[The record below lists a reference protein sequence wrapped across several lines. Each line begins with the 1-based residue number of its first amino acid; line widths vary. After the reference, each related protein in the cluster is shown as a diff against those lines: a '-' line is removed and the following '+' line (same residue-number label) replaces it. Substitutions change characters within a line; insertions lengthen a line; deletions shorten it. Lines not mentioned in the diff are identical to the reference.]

1 MQLPP
6 HLPPT
11 FGQQS
16 VERMLKQMS
25 KPFKYFSVLYRVS
38 VETADGWGTGT
49 DADVFIQIFGKLG
62 NTSVVQLTKSGN
74 LFESG
79 Q

>member
-1 MQLPP
+1 M
-6 HLPPT
+6 
-11 FGQQS
+11 FA
-16 VERMLKQMS
+16 
-25 KPFKYFSVLYRVS
+25 YFSVLYYVS

-49 DADVFIQIFGKLG
+49 DANVFIQIFGKRG

-79 Q
+79 QLVSLASLSVGLVCGIKPSLAVG

>member
-1 MQLPP
+1 M
-6 HLPPT
+6 
-11 FGQQS
+11 FS
-16 VERMLKQMS
+16 
-25 KPFKYFSVLYRVS
+25 YFSVLYYVS

-49 DADVFIQIFGKLG
+49 DANVLIQIFGKRG

-79 Q
+79 QLVS